1 MCLANRHVGRWNG
14 GTVCENLVILTYKVH
29 DMMLWLR
36 AAETW
41 RFKERLLKYLSHTQ
55 KMWQSVHNKVSR
67 LENSNKMWLSDIQ
80 TSISLSGMLIKGEIN
95 QRVGQKQSS
104 FNNFDTCCTWRS
116 QAHNP
121 RCVYRLFCLIADHV
135 ILIVCFLFFYA
146 FLFA

>member
-1 MCLANRHVGRWNG
+1 MLHLLSCCCLATNLKDAGKRSTRFSLLSQYERQNEQMCLANENG

-67 LENSNKMWLSDIQ
+67 LENSNKM
-80 TSISLSGMLIKGEIN
+80 
-95 QRVGQKQSS
+95 
-104 FNNFDTCCTWRS
+104 
-116 QAHNP
+116 
-121 RCVYRLFCLIADHV
+121 
-135 ILIVCFLFFYA
+135 
-146 FLFA
+146 